1 MAIDPRAVIAPSAR
15 LAADIEVGA
24 FTVIG
29 DNVEIGPGCWL
40 GPHVVVQGPTRI
52 GARNRIFQ
60 FASIGDAPQD
70 KKYKGEPTRLE
81 IGDDNVFREF
91 VTVNRGTTHDEG
103 VTRIGNDNLFMAY
116 SHVAHDCR
124 VGSHCVL
131 ANVATLGGH
140 VELGDWVIMGGL
152 SAIHQF
158 TKVGTHAFIANNA
171 AVTRDVPPYVMAVGQ
186 PAEPHSINATGL
198 SRRGFTPEQVRN
210 IKNAYR
216 TLYRSDLKLAD
227 AVPKLEEAARTQPEL
242 RIFVDFIGRSTR
254 SLVR

>member
-1 MAIDPRAVIAPSAR
+1 MAIDPRASISPRAHVAP
-15 LAADIEVGA
+15 DVEIGA
-24 FTVIG
+24 FAVIG
-29 DNVEIGPGCWL
+29 DDVELGPGCSV
-40 GPHVVVQGPTRI
+40 GAHAVIEGPTRI

-60 FASIGDAPQD
+60 FASIGSAPQD
-70 KKYKGEPTRLE
+70 KKYRGEPTRLE
-81 IGDDNVFREF
+81 IGEGNVFREF
-91 VTVNRGTTHDEG
+91 VTVNRGTTHDQG
-103 VTRIGNDNLFMAY
+103 VTRIGDDNLFMAY

-158 TKVGTHAFIANNA
+158 TKVGAHAFIANNA

-186 PAEPHSINATGL
+186 PAAPHSINATGL
-198 SRRGFTPEQVRN
+198 ARRGFTPEQIRN

-216 TLYRSDLKLAD
+216 VLYRSDLKLAD
-227 AVPKLEEAARTQPEL
+227 ALRRLEEAAASQPEL
-242 RIFVDFIGRSTR
+242 RLFVDFIGRSTR